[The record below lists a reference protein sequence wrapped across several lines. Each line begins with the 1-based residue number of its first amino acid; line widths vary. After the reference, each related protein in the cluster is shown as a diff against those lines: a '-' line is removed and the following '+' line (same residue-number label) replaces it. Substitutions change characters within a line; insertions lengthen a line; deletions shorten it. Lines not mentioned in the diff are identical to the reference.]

1 MAKTHLDERLLAKE
15 FLEALHERAEQHQ
28 NGTLHE
34 AFVDWFIEAEYGRV
48 DWKFTDDTGDGG
60 VDAIVRLPGEV
71 PPVVLLQSKF
81 SERIGR
87 GILGLNAYEEFDNV
101 VEAFRKRGDIFE
113 GFIKT
118 VREDA
123 RRLYRQAH
131 NALEDA
137 GTWHIE
143 KKAFR
148 LITTCARKRRLEND
162 LLPESAYRYADDILD
177 LYRQYRKGHTP
188 QARDLELRMTD
199 KLPYRDA
206 TRGVTSYLFNAQ
218 MADFRRYCET
228 SEVGRLV
235 ARNIRYNL
243 AGRIGRHIRET
254 YEDDPHDFWY
264 LHNGIT
270 IICDDFIEKNQV
282 ATLVNPSVVNGAQ
295 TLYAIAGS
303 SRKTSSALVATR
315 VIVRGSYQRRVAQE
329 DDEWVQRVIRGVNTQ
344 NRVKAQDFRSSQ
356 TTLLRL
362 SCTTDFGTQKVFYE
376 RKRGE
381 WREFRNEPRFRG
393 FDRTSLKD
401 VGLALTAVS
410 EADGSGVVL
419 VKRGA
424 EAIFS
429 EDKTYARLFPSR
441 ALVGRRFERIYF
453 AYRLAKF
460 VRDHGYKTAREFRKQ
475 RHSYWTVVWLAHEVM
490 AGGDRFFSRASVE
503 SIRRAFDDFDG
514 GMIGGIRSRKTIRTV
529 RAAVWAAWRKARRAD
544 MELWTPNNFFKSQWG
559 HGKIRAWRCRK
570 FARHSVRWPASA
582 RVRDDSK
589 G

>member
-1 MAKTHLDERLLAKE
+1 MAKAHIGDRLLIEE
-15 FLEALHERAEQHQ
+15 FLEALRERAAQRHKGKLHQ
-28 NGTLHE
+28 
-34 AFVDWFIEAEYGRV
+34 AFVDWYIEAEYGGV

-60 VDAIVRLPGEV
+60 VDAIVRVSDER
-71 PPVVLLQSKF
+71 PPLVLIQSKF
-81 SERIGR
+81 TERIGR
-87 GILGLNAYEEFDNV
+87 GLLGVKAYEEFDNV
-101 VEAFRKRGDIFE
+101 VDAFRERGDVFE
-113 GFIKT
+113 DFIKA

-123 RRLYRQAH
+123 RQFYRRAYG
-131 NALEDA
+131 ALEDV
-137 GTWHIE
+137 GTWHVE

-148 LITTCARKRRLEND
+148 LITTCVRRRRCENN
-162 LLPESAYRYADDILD
+162 LLPDSAYQYGDNILD
-177 LYRQYRKGHTP
+177 LYRQFRKGHTP
-188 QARDLELRMTD
+188 QARDLALRMTD
-199 KLPYRDA
+199 KLPYRDT

-243 AGRIGRHIRET
+243 AGRVGRHIRET
-254 YEDDPHDFWY
+254 YEEAPHDFWY

-270 IICDDFIEKNQV
+270 IICDDFIEKNQI

-303 SRKTSSALVATR
+303 SRKTSTALVATR
-315 VIVRGSYQRRVAQE
+315 VIVRSGRNRVAQE
-329 DDEWVQRVIRGVNTQ
+329 DDEWAQKIIRGVNTQ
-344 NRVKAQDFRSSQ
+344 NRVKAQDFRSNDPSQ
-356 TTLLRL
+356 LELHSRFR
-362 SCTTDFGTQKVFYE
+362 DQKVFYE

-393 FDRTSLKD
+393 FDRTSLRD

-410 EADGSGVVL
+410 EPDGSGVVL

-424 EAIFS
+424 EVIFG
-429 EDKTYARLFPSR
+429 EDKNYERLFPSR

-460 VRDHGYKTAREFRKQ
+460 VRDYGYKTGKEFRKQ

-503 SIRRAFDDFDG
+503 SVRRAFDLFDG
-514 GMIGGIRSRKTIRTV
+514 GTMTGIRARRTIRTV
-529 RAAVWAAWRKARRAD
+529 RGAIWAAWRKARHVD
-544 MELWTPNNFFKSQWG
+544 MEQWTPNNFFKSKWG
-559 HGKIRAWRCRK
+559 H
-570 FARHSVRWPASA
+570 V
-582 RVRDDSK
+582 RVRRLAIPKVRKALRALARECAS
-589 G
+589 